1 MKNAYLRFLTLVS
14 KLDEQ
19 HSVQKVDAEAR
30 KLLDLITI
38 HHSENNPLTVTAA
51 MQISDI
57 ASPSTIHRKIVVLK
71 KCDLATIERKEGNRR
86 TKYLV
91 PTDLALKRYESLSR
105 ALVNCNANLE

>member
-19 HSVQKVDAEAR
+19 HPVQKVDAEAR
-30 KLLDLITI
+30 RLLDVIAI
-38 HHSENNPLTVTAA
+38 QHRQNDPLTVTAA
-51 MQISDI
+51 MQMTDI
-57 ASPSTIHRKIVVLK
+57 ASPATIHRKIDDLK
-71 KCDLATIERKEGNRR
+71 MYDLVTLEHKGDNRC

-105 ALVNCNANLE
+105 ALMKL